1 MMKLKFLLLAVLL
14 IAAVS
19 CSTQDDE
26 SVVGLSAPELVV
38 SDVTDTSFKVSWKAV
53 EGAEEYKYEFDGKTD
68 AVTETELTFSGLEA
82 GATYTLKVKAV
93 SAAAESEWAESSVT
107 LLPKEEVAFNLEVR
121 AEGFDLYVKTTPSD
135 KDFTYYM
142 EPVPESVFLEA
153 GSDPAVLFGKM
164 MSEYKN
170 FFGSAQAAYDKIC
183 MKGDK
188 N

>member
-82 GATYTLKVKAV
+82 GGYLY
-93 SAAAESEWAESSVT
+93 
-107 LLPKEEVAFNLEVR
+107 
-121 AEGFDLYVKTTPSD
+121 AEG
-135 KDFTYYM
+135 
-142 EPVPESVFLEA
+142 E
-153 GSDPAVLFGKM
+153 GC
-164 MSEYKN
+164 
-170 FFGSAQAAYDKIC
+170 FFGRRIG
-183 MKGDK
+183 MG
-188 N
+188 